1 MSDNKENLIA
11 STYYGEEITAAVRKN
26 NFIGVQFHP
35 EKSAD
40 NGNQLI
46 RNFFKIMKIYPAIDL
61 LEGKVVRLEKGDYNK
76 KKVYSD
82 SPLKVAKNFAKEGA
96 EYIHIVD
103 LSGAENNNFEISKT
117 IESIKSE
124 TDLKIQVGGG
134 IRTAL
139 QVKRLIGLG
148 VDKVI
153 IGSLAVS
160 EEELFIEILKDF
172 NQNITL
178 ALDVRKIEG
187 KYLVA
192 TNAWKRQSSL
202 SVYQILDRYMDYGLS
217 QVLCTDISKDGLLK
231 GPNFE
236 LYKNLKEKYPKIT
249 FLASGGVSSIED
261 VKTVS
266 EEDFGGVIVGR
277 AIYENKFTLKELF
290 DVS

>member
-1 MSDNKENLIA
+1 
-11 STYYGEEITAAVRKN
+11 
-26 NFIGVQFHP
+26 
-35 EKSAD
+35 
-40 NGNQLI
+40 
-46 RNFFKIMKIYPAIDL
+46 MKIYPAIDL

>member
-1 MSDNKENLIA
+1 
-11 STYYGEEITAAVRKN
+11 
-26 NFIGVQFHP
+26 
-35 EKSAD
+35 
-40 NGNQLI
+40 
-46 RNFFKIMKIYPAIDL
+46 MKIYPAIDL

-192 TNAWKRQSSL
+192 TNAWKRQSNL

-217 QVLCTDISKDGLLK
+217 QVLCTDISKDGH
-231 GPNFE
+231 
-236 LYKNLKEKYPKIT
+236 
-249 FLASGGVSSIED
+249 
-261 VKTVS
+261 
-266 EEDFGGVIVGR
+266 
-277 AIYENKFTLKELF
+277 
-290 DVS
+290 